1 MRKLDRVGTGLLA
14 LRLAVGLIFLLHGL
28 PKLADPAEFAS
39 FFAGAGLPW
48 PTAVVLLAGFIEAAG
63 GLALLAGVAT
73 RSAGV
78 VLAAEMAVAIV
89 KARMDRG
96 FIGGWE
102 FELLLLAAALSL
114 ALAGPGEY
122 TLLQTDDQPVRRG
135 GAM

>member
-1 MRKLDRVGTGLLA
+1 MRKLDRAGTGLLA

-28 PKLADPAEFAS
+28 PKLADPAEFTS

-48 PTAVVLLAGFIEAAG
+48 PTAAVLLAGFIEAAG
-63 GLALLAGVAT
+63 GLALLAGMAT

-122 TLLQTDDQPVRRG
+122 TLLQTDDEPVRRG